1 MSTELLPSRRR
12 SLRPDAP
19 AASAVRLLAAAAIG
33 VYAVVV
39 AGVAVSMSGVA
50 DWGVGLGVSA
60 SGIGGPGTL
69 LLVGHHLGAA
79 LVGLLLL
86 GTTVRLWRSDL
97 ATRITALAAIGLLLY
112 PIQAG
117 IGARLAIAG
126 PTPALQY
133 VHLALGMGI
142 FSALFVALLWAV
154 ERNVGVEDRS
164 PDSTTTAS
172 RSPTTA
178 IESDRP
184 SATAAD
190 TDRPS
195 ETGRSPAGGERS
207 SLSVRERIAAYVS
220 LTKPRLM
227 WLLSL
232 VALAGMA
239 LAVPSLWTLD
249 PIVVATTLVGGAL
262 AIGASGT
269 FNNVIE
275 RERDER
281 MDRTDDRPLVNG
293 DISPV
298 GATVFGLLLAA
309 VSIGAFLAFV
319 NPLAATLTLLAIL
332 FYSVGYTVVLKP
344 NTTANITVGGIV
356 GAFPA
361 LIGWAA
367 VTESVGLP
375 ALLLGLIIV
384 LWTPAHFY
392 PLAIA
397 YADDYAEAG
406 IPMLPVV
413 KGERITRRRVHAYAG
428 ATMIAVGAFLSLGPV
443 DAVVALTAV
452 VVTGVF
458 VVAIV
463 RLHRTRNRSAAML
476 TFLASNLYLGAFLAA
491 IVLETA
497 IA

>member
-1 MSTELLPSRRR
+1 MSIEHIRSCRR
-12 SLRPDAP
+12 SLRPDASAP
-19 AASAVRLLAAAAIG
+19 SAVGVLTATAIG

-39 AGVAVSMSGVA
+39 AGVAVSVAGVADSGVA
-50 DWGVGLGVSA
+50 LDASA
-60 SGIGGPGTL
+60 SGVTAAGIDSPATL

-86 GTTVRLWRSDL
+86 STTVRLWRSDL
-97 ATRITALAAIGLLLY
+97 ATRIAALATIGLLLY

-117 IGARLAIAG
+117 IGARLAIVG
-126 PTPALQY
+126 PTPGFQY
-133 VHLALGMGI
+133 VHLVLGMGI
-142 FSALFVALLWAV
+142 FSALFVALLWTV
-154 ERNVGVEDRS
+154 ERDVGIDDRP
-164 PDSTTTAS
+164 PDTTTRASQSTTTARDAD
-172 RSPTTA
+172 RS
-178 IESDRP
+178 ISD
-184 SATAAD
+184 D
-190 TDRPS
+190 
-195 ETGRSPAGGERS
+195 RSPAGGVRS
-207 SLSVRERIAAYVS
+207 SLGVRERIGAYVS
-220 LTKPRLM
+220 ITKPRLM

-239 LAVPSLWTLD
+239 LAAPSLWTLD
-249 PIVVATTLVGGAL
+249 PIVVMATLVGGAL

-293 DISPV
+293 DVSPI
-298 GATVFGLLLAA
+298 GATVFGILLATA
-309 VSIGAFLAFV
+309 SIGVFLAFV
-319 NPLAATLTLLAIL
+319 NPLAMTLTLLAIL
-332 FYSVGYTVVLKP
+332 CYSVGYTVVLKP
-344 NTTANITVGGIV
+344 NTAANVAVGGIV

-367 VTESVGLP
+367 VTGSVGLP

-413 KGERITRRRVHAYAG
+413 KGEPLTRRRVHGYAG
-428 ATMIAVGAFLSLGPV
+428 ATMIAVAGFLSLGPV
-443 DAVVALTAV
+443 EAIVAVTAV

-463 RLHRTRNRSAAML
+463 RLHRIRNRSAAMR

-491 IVLETA
+491 IVLEAA